1 MFEYMESRS
10 QGKDSDTAEADVR
23 LPRAEFIVLGRW
35 GVPRVRQARRRGST
49 WSRRTLSG
57 WTGNSDNIAAATGN
71 GTGGSRALGG
81 GIYFV
86 ALAGSSKISITG
98 SAISDNK
105 AVVVGTGGG
114 PDFVGGGGLLTTTS
128 GGTVDHVLIS
138 GSKLLDN
145 VLHAQTETN
154 VTAYGGGLATSTQSG
169 LTVKSSRID
178 GSRFS
183 ILSAQDASASG
194 GGIYEEGPASVTSSS
209 ISSGSI
215 DEHAYT
221 NAFASG
227 GGIDEE
233 GTGALAVTT
242 STVDENKVTEL
253 SDTALATGGGGGIH
267 STGSLTLTRSTIS
280 RNSIS
285 ATTDGSNV
293 GGGVGGGLDL
303 EGQPNT
309 IANSTITGN
318 AVVGTSTGATGYG
331 NASGGGINVG
341 QNMSASFVSSTV
353 ARNTLKGSGNTVN
366 LTGGGVLGVSGS
378 TISLKAAILGL
389 DTAGAAHS
397 DLACFGTVTS
407 SGHSLIQKISGC
419 SFSPDST
426 DKVGANPKLA
436 SLAENGGPTETLALL
451 KGSPAIDAIPAAA
464 CPETIDQRGVSRP
477 QGHGCDIGSF
487 ELKS

>member
-1 MFEYMESRS
+1 LDR
-10 QGKDSDTAEADVR
+10 K
-23 LPRAEFIVLGRW
+23 L
-35 GVPRVRQARRRGST
+35 RQHRG
-49 WSRRTLSG
+49 
-57 WTGNSDNIAAATGN
+57 GNRKRN
-71 GTGGSRALGG
+71 GGLEALGG

-242 STVDENKVTEL
+242 STVDENKVKEL
-253 SDTALATGGGGGIH
+253 SDTALAPAGEA
-267 STGSLTLTRSTIS
+267 GSIPPVRSRSRDRRSAGTRSP
-280 RNSIS
+280 R
-285 ATTDGSNV
+285 
-293 GGGVGGGLDL
+293 
-303 EGQPNT
+303 QPM
-309 IANSTITGN
+309 AP
-318 AVVGTSTGATGYG
+318 
-331 NASGGGINVG
+331 
-341 QNMSASFVSSTV
+341 MSA
-353 ARNTLKGSGNTVN
+353 
-366 LTGGGVLGVSGS
+366 
-378 TISLKAAILGL
+378 AAW
-389 DTAGAAHS
+389 
-397 DLACFGTVTS
+397 
-407 SGHSLIQKISGC
+407 
-419 SFSPDST
+419 
-426 DKVGANPKLA
+426 
-436 SLAENGGPTETLALL
+436 
-451 KGSPAIDAIPAAA
+451 AAA
-464 CPETIDQRGVSRP
+464 STSRVNP
-477 QGHGCDIGSF
+477 TPSPIRPSPGTPS
-487 ELKS
+487 